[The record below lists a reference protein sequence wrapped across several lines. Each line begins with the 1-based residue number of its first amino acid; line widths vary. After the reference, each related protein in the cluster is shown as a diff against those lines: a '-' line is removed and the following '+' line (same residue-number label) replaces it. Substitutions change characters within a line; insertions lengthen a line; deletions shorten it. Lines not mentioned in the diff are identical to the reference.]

1 MFEKATRLKLRF
13 PFRGQCSTEDLWDLG
28 VRQLD
33 EIYKA
38 LNGQLKAQQGDSL
51 LDEKSDANETLELQ
65 INIVKH
71 IVSVKLAEAEAREN
85 AAVRAAKKQKL
96 LAKIEAKQ
104 DAALDDMSTEE
115 LQALAAEL

>member
-104 DAALDDMSTEE
+104 DAALDDMSIEE
-115 LQALAAEL
+115 LQGLAAEL